1 MSSVIS
7 GLITGISHIRNGR
20 YKGVLRSANSQGLLP
35 GLESQFPPLQAW
47 RVRYLNSNATVR
59 AGTGSRKW
67 RPVESWP
74 LSMTQKNSKSLISDC
89 DPLYFAPR
97 TLEIG
102 EISTPVCAWKFRVP
116 RYFVLFQWGEME
128 IFFFFL
134 KFLTFFFRKLK
145 DSISQIRHVVGK
157 FWIKY
162 FKEIVIKL
170 LTKFD
175 HCENY
180 YYIRSTK

>member
-89 DPLYFAPR
+89 DLYTSLHEPSKSAKFPPR
-97 TLEIG
+97 FVLGNSEFPV
-102 EISTPVCAWKFRVP
+102 ISCYFSGARWKF
-116 RYFVLFQWGEME
+116 
-128 IFFFFL
+128 FFFFL
-134 KFLTFFFRKLK
+134 KFLTFFF
-145 DSISQIRHVVGK
+145 V
-157 FWIKY
+157 
-162 FKEIVIKL
+162 
-170 LTKFD
+170 
-175 HCENY
+175 N
-180 YYIRSTK
+180 